1 MNKLISLSLLFC
13 NIVLSFCTLWIQR
26 MYKRPQFFLYCQG
39 FVKRIISD
47 GLVHDFYVGWIISFF
62 LHFSRSFL
70 KSGAQSS
77 IASKKP
83 GLCLV
88 SLFGLCLIPNAW
100 VLSGYVL
107 RYLPRQSKIYRRVGG
122 ISGFPWIQP
131 ITSIAKDLW
140 NGYSETIYLYF
151 VVRLGLSVCTKCKLH
166 LCRK

>member
-26 MYKRPQFFLYCQG
+26 MYKIPQFFLYCQG

-62 LHFSRSFL
+62 LHFSRSFS
-70 KSGAQSS
+70 KSRAQSR
-77 IASKKP
+77 IASKKTWA
-83 GLCLV
+83 LSSFTFWALFNFKCL
-88 SLFGLCLIPNAW
+88 GTYW
-100 VLSGYVL
+100 VLV
-107 RYLPRQSKIYRRVGG
+107 RYLPRQSKIYPRVGG
-122 ISGFPWIQP
+122 ISGFPCIQP
-131 ITSIAKDLW
+131 ITNIAKDLW

>member
-26 MYKRPQFFLYCQG
+26 MYKIPQFFLYCQG

-62 LHFSRSFL
+62 LHFSRSFS
-70 KSGAQSS
+70 KSRAQSR

-88 SLFGLCLIPNAW
+88 SHFGLCLIQNAW
-100 VLSGYVL
+100 VLSVYIL
-107 RYLPRQSKIYRRVGG
+107 SYLPRQSKIYPRVGG
-122 ISGFPWIQP
+122 ISGFPCIQP
-131 ITSIAKDLW
+131 ITNIAKDLW

-151 VVRLGLSVCTKCKLH
+151 VVRLGLSLCT
-166 LCRK
+166 

>member
-1 MNKLISLSLLFC
+1 MNKNSSDQTPNSKLLTLFWFFQNKIAWVWMNKLISLSLLFC

-88 SLFGLCLIPNAW
+88 SLFGLCLISNAW
-100 VLSGYVL
+100 VLIGY
-107 RYLPRQSKIYRRVGG
+107 
-122 ISGFPWIQP
+122 
-131 ITSIAKDLW
+131 
-140 NGYSETIYLYF
+140 
-151 VVRLGLSVCTKCKLH
+151 
-166 LCRK
+166 